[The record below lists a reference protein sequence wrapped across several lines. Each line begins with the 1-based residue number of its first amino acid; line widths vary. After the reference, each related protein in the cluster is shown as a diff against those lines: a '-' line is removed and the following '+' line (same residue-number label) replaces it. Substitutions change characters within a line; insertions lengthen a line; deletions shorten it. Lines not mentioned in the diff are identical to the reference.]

1 MTSFSSIRNR
11 RDKCRKYRCP
21 RPQCRRIF
29 YAHRSVSQHL
39 RAGQCHEWYLSAGL
53 DFDEDFSSS
62 DGLTDRDEA
71 EAAGS
76 YCLPRSRSVATTRLG
91 SEARTGIPV
100 EPRMTDG
107 YNEYHPQPSSTF
119 GRGRSI
125 FDRIKFADTY
135 SEFRHRNRYYP
146 FSTKK
151 DWGTASW
158 LSRSDLSVEQVNE
171 YLQLNRVS

>member
-107 YNEYHPQPSSTF
+107 YNEYHPRPSSTF

-125 FDRIKFADTY
+125 FDLRARAIALHGSIRFLPWHKLLPDPHKF
-135 SEFRHRNRYYP
+135 P
-146 FSTKK
+146 QC
-151 DWGTASW
+151 
-158 LSRSDLSVEQVNE
+158 L
-171 YLQLNRVS
+171 RV